1 VIAVTAATGQL
12 GRLVLAELV
21 GRDDVVAIARDA
33 EKAEDL
39 DVPVRIADYAE
50 PAGWL
55 AALDGVEVLLL
66 ISGTDVGH
74 RVEQHKTVIDAAAAA
89 GVRRVAYTSGLR
101 ADVSTMPIMTEHRA
115 TEEVIEASGLPFT
128 FLRNTLYT
136 EAFLP
141 RVEGARESGV
151 MIGSARDGRVPSASR
166 SDLAAAAAR
175 VVTSPGHENR
185 AYELTGATAW
195 TLADLAATASEVLN
209 RDVVYRDLSVV
220 DHAAALTAA
229 GVPSAIADALTS
241 LDQYIA
247 SGELGEP
254 TGALAALIDRPPASL
269 RETLQAAFPTESL

>member
-1 VIAVTAATGQL
+1 VIAVTAATGQF
-12 GRLVLAELV
+12 GRLVLAELA

-39 DVPVRIADYAE
+39 NVPVRIADYAE
-50 PAGWL
+50 PAGWP

-89 GVRRVAYTSGLR
+89 GVWRVAYTSGLR
-101 ADVSTMPIMTEHRA
+101 ADVSKMLLMTEHRG
-115 TEEVIEASGLPFT
+115 TEEVIEVSGLPFT

-136 EAFLP
+136 EGFLP

-151 MIGSARDGRVPSASR
+151 IVGNAGDGRVPSASR
-166 SDLAAAAAR
+166 SDLAAAAAT
-175 VVTSPGHENR
+175 VLTSPGHEHR

-195 TLADLAATASEVLN
+195 TFADLADTASEVLGRN
-209 RDVVYRDLSVV
+209 IVYRDLSAAE
-220 DHAAALTAA
+220 HAAALTAA

-241 LDQYIA
+241 LDQDIA
-247 SGELGEP
+247 SGELGGA
-254 TGALAALIDRPPASL
+254 TGDLAALIERPPTSL
-269 RETLQAAFPTESL
+269 RETLQAAFPTQSL